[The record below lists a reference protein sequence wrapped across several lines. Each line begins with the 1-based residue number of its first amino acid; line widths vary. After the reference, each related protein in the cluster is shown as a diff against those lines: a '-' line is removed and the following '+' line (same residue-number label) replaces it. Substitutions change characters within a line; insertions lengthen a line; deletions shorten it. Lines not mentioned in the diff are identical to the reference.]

1 MENVNWKNIC
11 IAIIVV
17 VSLIYFKDVLEF
29 FTFVVSDFV
38 ETVVAIIKG
47 GLTGGRRAG
56 IEPVVRFCLMVIIIF
71 GLIRLFK
78 GNSQR

>member
-1 MENVNWKNIC
+1 MENIHWKSIF
-11 IAIIVV
+11 IALVLIVFAV
-17 VSLIYFKDVLEF
+17 FFKDVLNF
-29 FTFVVSDFV
+29 LTFVVTDFT

-47 GLTGGRRAG
+47 GLSGGRRDG

-78 GNSQR
+78 GKPEE